1 MPALTAPRIYNLF
14 PLLAGPMDRWAEHLP
29 RIAAMRFDWVYLNPF
44 HYPGF
49 SGSLYAIQ
57 DFDRLHPV
65 VAGDDD
71 APWDARLA
79 AFCDAA
85 NAHGIRVMVDL
96 VINHA
101 ARDSRL
107 VNEHPEWF
115 RRHPGG
121 EIASPGALDPSDPR
135 GMVTWH
141 DLAAIDYERMEH
153 RAAQLA
159 YWTSLVRRYL
169 ACGVSGFRCDA
180 AYQVPADFWQP
191 LIAAARA
198 DESAIVFAA
207 ETLGC
212 PPSDSEAL
220 APAGFDLMF
229 NSAKWWDFREPWL
242 LDQYDRLRTV
252 APSVAFPESHDTP
265 RLITELGAI
274 SPEQAAARY
283 AFQYDWTA
291 CFSAGVMMP
300 MGYEYGFP
308 QALDV
313 KDSRPGQWEAQRA
326 HAPFDLSEH
335 IAAMNGLKEGQAIF
349 GADVP
354 QRRLNGP
361 DARPVLLHRRGAGDE
376 AVLLLNPDP
385 RRTAAI
391 DPGVIAQATGSA
403 AWRDVTPGRKSIAV
417 RAGTPLEL
425 PPCSVH
431 IWLREPAPA
440 RGARPP
446 ARTAQLARLQSL
458 AGNRIAIEA
467 VRPEV
472 DGGRFPVK
480 RIIGARVEIEADI
493 FCDGHEVIAAA
504 VQYRPRGAR
513 GWREAPLAREE
524 NDCWRGAFT
533 VDRLGRFEYTVI
545 AWRDRFRT
553 WREEVT
559 KKVDAD
565 QDVTLETREG
575 AALLADA
582 AKKGEGPAAAEL
594 RDRIVAIEAA
604 ESTSERFSHL
614 MDESLLQLVDRV
626 APRSDLSTYPHC
638 LEVDVDRPAAAFAAW
653 YEMFP
658 RSQSAGPG
666 QHGTFRD
673 VIRRLPYVRDLGF
686 DVLYFTPIHPIG
698 HTHRKGRNNTL
709 TAGPADPGSVYAIG
723 SEQGGHDSVHPELG
737 TLQDFRALVQAA
749 AEHGLEIALDI
760 AVQCSPDHPW
770 LREHPEWF
778 DWRPD
783 GTIKYAENPPKKYQD
798 IVNVHFYRDAIPGL
812 WFELKQTFEF
822 WIAQGVKTFRV
833 DNPHTK
839 PFPFWEWVI
848 GEIRRVHPEVV
859 FLSEAFTR
867 PKVMLR
873 LAKLGFTQSYTYF
886 TWRNTKA
893 GMTAYLE
900 ELSQGTAR
908 EVFRPHFFTN
918 TPDINP
924 PVLHGNERPAFE
936 MRLALAATLSG
947 LYGIYNGFEICEATP
962 LPGKEEYL
970 DSEKYE
976 IRHWDMDRP
985 GNIKPLIRRLNA
997 IRRENP
1003 ALWTHDNVQFLNAWN
1018 DQLLYYFKAT
1028 PERDNCLLVMV
1039 NMDPHHAQ
1047 EAHFEVPLWEFGLP
1061 DDASIEVESLLDG
1074 ERFTWRGK
1082 VQHVRIDP
1090 AVSPVR
1096 IWRLLPSRAG
1106 PDKPAGA
1113 QQA

>member
-1 MPALTAPRIYNLF
+1 MPELRAPRIYNLF
-14 PLLAGPMDRWAEHLP
+14 PLLAGPMASWAEHLP
-29 RIAAMRFDWVYLNPF
+29 RIAAMRFDWLYLNPF

-65 VAGDDD
+65 VAGGDEE
-71 APWDARLA
+71 PWDARLA
-79 AFCDAA
+79 AFCEAA
-85 NAHGIRVMVDL
+85 EAQGIRVMVDL

-101 ARDSRL
+101 ARDGRL
-107 VNEHPEWF
+107 VHEYPEWF
-115 RRHPGG
+115 KRHPDG

-141 DLAAIDYERMEH
+141 DLAAIDYGRLENRE
-153 RAAQLA
+153 AQLEF
-159 YWTSLVRRYL
+159 WSSLLRRYL

-191 LIAAARA
+191 LIAAARSTLDTA
-198 DESAIVFAA
+198 VFAA

-212 PPSDSEAL
+212 PPGDSEAL

-242 LDQYDRLRTV
+242 LGQYQRLRTV
-252 APSVAFPESHDTP
+252 APSIAFPESHDTP
-265 RLITELGAI
+265 RLITELGET
-274 SPEQAAARY
+274 SPEEAAAHY

-300 MGYEYGFP
+300 MGYEYGFS

-313 KDSRPGQWEAQRA
+313 KDSRPGQWDAQRA
-326 HAPFDLSEH
+326 NAPFDLSEH
-335 IAAMNGLKEGQAIF
+335 IGAVNSFKQEQAVF
-349 GADVP
+349 GEEAP
-354 QRRLNGP
+354 QRRINGP
-361 DARPVLLHRRGAGDE
+361 DARPVLLHRRAKNDE
-376 AVLLLNPDP
+376 AVLLINPDP
-385 RRTAAI
+385 RRPVVI
-391 DPGVIAQATGSA
+391 DPGVVAQATGAA
-403 AWRDVTPGRKSIAV
+403 AWRDATPGKKPAALQ
-417 RAGTPLEL
+417 AGVPLEL
-425 PPCSVH
+425 PPLSVWA
-431 IWLREPAPA
+431 WLRGPEPA
-440 RGARPP
+440 RGGRPP
-446 ARTAQLARLQSL
+446 GRAAQLGRLQAL
-458 AGNRIAIEA
+458 ASNRIAIEA
-467 VRPEV
+467 VRPEI

-480 RIIGARVEIEADI
+480 RIIGSRVDIEADI
-493 FCDGHEVIAAA
+493 FCDGHEVIGAA
-504 VQYRPRGAR
+504 VQYRPMGAR
-513 GWREAPLAREE
+513 AWRETPLARGE
-524 NDCWRGAFT
+524 NDRWHGAFT

-553 WREEVT
+553 WREEVA
-559 KKVDAD
+559 KKVDAG
-565 QDVTLETREG
+565 QDVALEAREG
-575 AALLADA
+575 TALLADA
-582 AKKGEGPAAAEL
+582 ASAGQGQAAAEL
-594 RDRIVAIEAA
+594 RDRVTRIEAA
-604 ESTSERFSHL
+604 DSTSERVSRL
-614 MDESLLQLVDRV
+614 LEESLLRLVDRV
-626 APRSDLSTYPHC
+626 APRADLSTYDHR

-658 RSQSAGPG
+658 RSQSPEPG
-666 QHGTFRD
+666 RHGTFRD
-673 VIRRLPYVRDLGF
+673 VIKRLPYVRDLGF

-698 HTHRKGRNNTL
+698 RTHRKGRNNTL
-709 TAGPADPGSVYAIG
+709 SAGPGDPGSVYAIG
-723 SEQGGHDSVHPELG
+723 SDEGGHTAIHPELG
-737 TLQDFRALVQAA
+737 TLEDFRALVQAA
-749 AEHGLEIALDI
+749 AGHGLEIALDI

-798 IVNVHFYRDAIPGL
+798 IVNVHFYRDALPGL

-822 WIAQGVKTFRV
+822 WIDQGVKTFRV

-839 PFPFWEWVI
+839 PFPFWEWLI
-848 GEIRRVHPEVV
+848 GEIRRVHPEVI

-867 PKVMLR
+867 PKVMLQ

-886 TWRNTKA
+886 TWRNSKA

-900 ELSQGTAR
+900 ELSRGTAR

-962 LPGKEEYL
+962 LPGKDEYL

-976 IRHWDMDRP
+976 IRDWDMDRP

-1018 DQLLYYFKAT
+1018 DQLLCYFKAT

-1039 NMDPHHAQ
+1039 NMDHRHAQ

-1061 DDASIEVESLLDG
+1061 DEASVEVESLLDD
-1074 ERFTWRGK
+1074 EQFTWHGK

-1090 AVSPVR
+1090 SDSPVR
-1096 IWRLLPSRAG
+1096 IWRLRP
-1106 PDKPAGA
+1106 PAA
-1113 QQA
+1113 R

>member
-1 MPALTAPRIYNLF
+1 MPALRAPRIYNLF
-14 PLLAGPMDRWAEHLP
+14 PLLAGPLTTWSEHLP

-71 APWDARLA
+71 GPWDARLE

-85 NAHGIRVMVDL
+85 DTHGLRVMVDL

-101 ARDSRL
+101 ARDGRL
-107 VNEHPEWF
+107 VREYPEWF
-115 RRHPGG
+115 RRHADG
-121 EIASPGALDPSDPR
+121 EIASPGALDPSDPH

-141 DLAAIDYERMEH
+141 DLAAIDYGQPEH
-153 RAAQLA
+153 REAQLA
-159 YWTSLVRRYL
+159 CWNSLVQRYL

-180 AYQVPADFWQP
+180 AYQVPADFWQA
-191 LIAAARA
+191 LITAAR
-198 DESAIVFAA
+198 SAGNAPVFAA

-212 PPSDSEAL
+212 PPQDSEAL
-220 APAGFDLMF
+220 GPAGFDLMF

-242 LDQYDRLRTV
+242 LEQYQRLRAV
-252 APSVAFPESHDTP
+252 APSIAFPESHDTP
-265 RLITELGAI
+265 RLITELGGMK
-274 SPEQAAARY
+274 PGQLAARY

-300 MGYEYGFP
+300 MGYEYGFS

-326 HAPFDLSEH
+326 NAPFDLSEH
-335 IAAMNGLKEGQAIF
+335 IAAINDFKQQHAIF
-349 GADVP
+349 GEEVS
-354 QRRLNGP
+354 QRRINGP
-361 DARPVLLHRRGAGDE
+361 DARPVLLHRHGNSDE
-376 AVLLLNPDP
+376 AVLLINPDP
-385 RRTAAI
+385 RRPVVI
-391 DPGVIAQATGSA
+391 DPGIVVQATGTA
-403 AWRDVTPGRKSIAV
+403 AWRDVTPGRKAEALQ
-417 RAGTPLEL
+417 AGEPLEM
-425 PPCSVH
+425 PPSSVW
-431 IWLREPAPA
+431 IWQQGAEPA
-440 RGARPP
+440 RGSRPP
-446 ARTAQLARLQSL
+446 ARAAQRDRLKALATDRL
-458 AGNRIAIEA
+458 AIEA

-480 RIIGARVEIEADI
+480 RIIGSRVEVEADV
-493 FCDGHEVIAAA
+493 FGDGHEVLGAA
-504 VQYRPRGAR
+504 VQFRPVGTRA
-513 GWREAPLAREE
+513 WREAPLVRGD
-524 NDCWRGAFT
+524 NDRWRGAFT

-553 WREEVT
+553 WRDEVT
-559 KKVDAD
+559 KKVDAG

-582 AKKGEGPAAAEL
+582 ASAGKDQAAADL
-594 RDRIVAIEAA
+594 RDRIAAIQAA
-604 ESTSERFSHL
+604 ESTSERFSRL
-614 MDESLLQLVDRV
+614 MDEKLLQLVDRV
-626 APRSDLSTYPHC
+626 GPRADLSTYRHR
-638 LEVDVDRPAAAFAAW
+638 LQVDVDRPAAAFAAW

-658 RSQSAGPG
+658 RSQSTEPG
-666 QHGTFRD
+666 RHGTFRD
-673 VIRRLPYVRDLGF
+673 VIQRLPYVRDLGF

-709 TAGPADPGSVYAIG
+709 VASPADPGSVYAIG
-723 SEQGGHDSVHPELG
+723 SEEGGHTAIHSELG
-737 TLQDFRALVQAA
+737 TLEDFRALVKAA
-749 AEHGLEIALDI
+749 AEHDLEIALDI

-798 IVNVHFYRDAIPGL
+798 IVNVHFYRDAIPSL
-812 WFELKQTFEF
+812 WFELKKTFEF
-822 WIAQGVKTFRV
+822 WIEQGVKTFRV

-839 PFPFWEWVI
+839 PFPFWEWLI
-848 GEIRRVHPEVV
+848 GEIRRVDPEVV

-900 ELSQGTAR
+900 ELSRGTAR

-924 PVLHGNERPAFE
+924 PVLHGNERAAFE

-947 LYGIYNGFEICEATP
+947 LYGIYNGFEICQATP
-962 LPGKEEYL
+962 LPGKDEYL

-976 IRHWDMDRP
+976 IRRWDMDRP

-1039 NMDPHHAQ
+1039 NMDHRRAQ

-1061 DDASIEVESLLDG
+1061 DDASIEVESLLDDQH
-1074 ERFTWRGK
+1074 FSWRGK

-1090 AVSPVR
+1090 ADCPVR
-1096 IWRLLPSRAG
+1096 IWRLRP
-1106 PDKPAGA
+1106 PPPE
-1113 QQA
+1113 

>member
-1 MPALTAPRIYNLF
+1 MPALRAPRIYNLF
-14 PLLAGPMDRWAEHLP
+14 PLLAGPMSSWAEHLP
-29 RIAAMRFDWVYLNPF
+29 RIAAMRFDWLYLNPF

-65 VAGDDD
+65 VAGGDGE
-71 APWDARLA
+71 PWDARLA
-79 AFCDAA
+79 DFCKAA
-85 NAHGIRVMVDL
+85 EAHDIRVMLDL
-96 VINHA
+96 VVNHA
-101 ARDSRL
+101 ARDGRL
-107 VNEHPEWF
+107 VHEFPEWF
-115 RRHPGG
+115 RRHPDG
-121 EIASPGALDPSDPR
+121 EIASPGALDPSDPH

-141 DLAAIDYERMEH
+141 DLAAIDYSRAEH
-153 RAAQLA
+153 REAQLA
-159 YWTSLVRRYL
+159 FWNDLVRRYL

-180 AYQVPADFWQP
+180 AYQVPADFWRE
-191 LIAAARA
+191 LIAAARSGA
-198 DESAIVFAA
+198 DAPVFAA

-212 PPSDSEAL
+212 PPEDSEAL

-242 LDQYDRLRTV
+242 LDQYQRLRTA

-265 RLITELGAI
+265 RLISELGDMN
-274 SPEQAAARY
+274 PEQAAAHY

-300 MGYEYGFP
+300 MGYEYGFS

-313 KDSRPGQWEAQRA
+313 RDSRPGQWEAQRA
-326 HAPFDLSEH
+326 NAPFDLSEH
-335 IAAMNGLKEGQAIF
+335 IAAVNGFKEEQALF
-349 GADVP
+349 GAEVP
-354 QRRLNGP
+354 QQRINGP
-361 DARPVLLHRRGAGDE
+361 DARPVLLHRRWKDDE
-376 AVLLLNPDP
+376 AVLLINPDS
-385 RRTAAI
+385 RRPVAI
-391 DPGVIAQATGSA
+391 DPGVVAQATGAA
-403 AWRDVTPGRKSIAV
+403 AWRDVTPGRKSDALQ
-417 RAGTPLEL
+417 AGVPLEL
-425 PPCSVH
+425 PPCSVRV
-431 IWLREPAPA
+431 WQLGPETSRAA
-440 RGARPP
+440 RRPGR
-446 ARTAQLARLQSL
+446 AAQLDHLQAL
-458 AGNRIAIEA
+458 AADRIAIEA
-467 VRPEV
+467 LQPEI

-480 RIIGARVEIEADI
+480 RIIGSRVEIEADI
-493 FCDGHEVIAAA
+493 FGDGHEVLGAA
-504 VQYRPRGAR
+504 VQYRPRGSR
-513 GWREAPLAREE
+513 TWREAPLVQGE
-524 NDCWRGAFT
+524 NDRWHGAFT

-559 KKVDAD
+559 KKVDAG
-565 QDVTLETREG
+565 QDVALETCEG
-575 AALLADA
+575 AALLEDAADA
-582 AKKGEGPAAAEL
+582 GKDPAARYL
-594 RDRIVAIEAA
+594 RHRVAAIKEVA
-604 ESTSERFSHL
+604 SSSERFAL
-614 MDESLLQLVDRV
+614 LIEESLLRLVDRV
-626 APRSDLSTYPHC
+626 GPRADLSTYPHC

-658 RSQSAGPG
+658 RSQSPEPG
-666 QHGTFRD
+666 RHGTFRD

-709 TAGPADPGSVYAIG
+709 VAGPDDPGSVYAIG
-723 SEQGGHDSVHPELG
+723 SEEGGHTAIHPELG
-737 TLQDFRALVQAA
+737 SLEDFRALVQAA
-749 AEHGLEIALDI
+749 GEHGLEIALDI

-770 LREHPEWF
+770 LKAHPEWF

-822 WIAQGVKTFRV
+822 WIEQGVKTFRV

-839 PFPFWEWVI
+839 PFPFWEWLI
-848 GEIRRVHPEVV
+848 DEIRRVHPEVI

-886 TWRNTKA
+886 TWRNSKA
-893 GMTAYLE
+893 GMKAYLE
-900 ELSQGTAR
+900 ELSRGDAR

-962 LPGKEEYL
+962 LPGKDEYL

-985 GNIKPLIRRLNA
+985 GNIQPLIRRLNA

-1028 PERDNCLLVMV
+1028 PARDNCLLVMV
-1039 NMDPHHAQ
+1039 NMDHRHAQ

-1061 DDASIEVESLLDG
+1061 DDASVEVESLLDG
-1074 ERFTWRGK
+1074 RRFSWHGK
-1082 VQHVRIDP
+1082 VQHIRIDP
-1090 AVSPVR
+1090 ADSPVR
-1096 IWRLLPSRAG
+1096 IWRLRPPPSR
-1106 PDKPAGA
+1106 
-1113 QQA
+1113 

>member
-1 MPALTAPRIYNLF
+1 MPALRAPRIYNLF
-14 PLLAGPMDRWAEHLP
+14 PLLAGPMTTWSEHLP
-29 RIAAMRFDWVYLNPF
+29 RIGAMRFDWVYLNPF

-65 VAGDDD
+65 VAGGDDE
-71 APWDARLA
+71 PWDARLA

-85 NAHGIRVMVDL
+85 DKHGLRVMVDL

-101 ARDSRL
+101 ARDGRL
-107 VNEHPEWF
+107 VQEYPEWF
-115 RRHPGG
+115 RRHPDG
-121 EIASPGALDPSDPR
+121 EIKSPGALDPSDPH

-141 DLAAIDYERMEH
+141 DLAAIDYDQPEH
-153 RAAQLA
+153 REAQLKF
-159 YWTSLVRRYL
+159 WNSLVKRYL
-169 ACGVSGFRCDA
+169 DCGVSGFRCDA
-180 AYQVPADFWQP
+180 AYQVPSDLWQA
-191 LIAAARA
+191 LITAAR
-198 DESAIVFAA
+198 SAANAPVFAA

-212 PPSDSEAL
+212 PPGDSEAL
-220 APAGFDLMF
+220 GPAGFDLMF

-242 LDQYDRLRTV
+242 LQQYQRLRAV
-252 APSVAFPESHDTP
+252 APSIAFPESHDTP
-265 RLITELGAI
+265 RLMTELGEMT
-274 SPEQAAARY
+274 PEQRAAVY

-291 CFSAGVMMP
+291 LFSAGVMMP
-300 MGYEYGFP
+300 MGYEYGFS

-313 KDSRPGQWEAQRA
+313 KDTRPGQWEAQRA
-326 HAPFDLSEH
+326 QAPFDLSEH
-335 IAAMNGLKEGQAIF
+335 IAALNGFKQQHPLF
-349 GADVP
+349 GEEVS
-354 QRRLNGP
+354 QRRINGP
-361 DARPVLLHRRGAGDE
+361 DARPVLLHRRGDNDE
-376 AVLLLNPDP
+376 AVLLINPDP
-385 RRTAAI
+385 RRPVVI
-391 DPGVIAQATGSA
+391 DPGIVVQATGTA
-403 AWRDVTPGRKSIAV
+403 AWREVTPGRKAV
-417 RAGTPLEL
+417 ALQAGASLEM
-425 PPCSVH
+425 PPASVW
-431 IWLREPAPA
+431 IWQRGSAPA
-440 RGARPP
+440 RGSRRP
-446 ARTAQLARLQSL
+446 ARAAQHDRLKALATD
-458 AGNRIAIEA
+458 RIAIEA
-467 VRPEV
+467 VQPEI

-480 RIIGARVEIEADI
+480 RIIGSRVEVAADV
-493 FCDGHEVIAAA
+493 FGDGHEVLGAA
-504 VQYRPRGAR
+504 VQFRPVGSRA
-513 GWREAPLAREE
+513 WREAPLARSD
-524 NDCWRGAFT
+524 NDRWHGAFT

-553 WREEVT
+553 WRAEVT
-559 KKVDAD
+559 KKVDAG

-582 AKKGEGPAAAEL
+582 ASAANDQAATAL
-594 RDRIVAIEAA
+594 GDRIAAIQATD
-604 ESTSERFSHL
+604 STSERFSRL

-626 APRSDLSTYPHC
+626 APRDDLSTYRHR

-658 RSQSAGPG
+658 RSQSDEPG
-666 QHGTFRD
+666 RHGTFRD
-673 VIRRLPYVRDLGF
+673 VIKRLPYVRDLGF

-698 HTHRKGRNNTL
+698 RTHRKGRNNTL
-709 TAGPADPGSVYAIG
+709 IAGPADPGSVYAIG
-723 SEQGGHDSVHPELG
+723 SDEGGHTAIHPELG
-737 TLQDFRALVQAA
+737 TLEDFRALVKAA
-749 AEHGLEIALDI
+749 AEHDLEIALDI

-812 WFELKQTFEF
+812 WFELKKTFEF
-822 WIAQGVKTFRV
+822 WIEQGVKTFRV

-839 PFPFWEWVI
+839 PFPFWEWLI
-848 GEIRRVHPEVV
+848 GEIRRVDPEVV

-886 TWRNTKA
+886 TWRNTKS
-893 GMTAYLE
+893 GMAAYLE
-900 ELSQGTAR
+900 ELSRAPAR

-976 IRHWDMDRP
+976 IRHWDMDAP

-1018 DQLLYYFKAT
+1018 DQLLYYLKAT

-1039 NMDPHHAQ
+1039 NMDHRHAQ

-1061 DDASIEVESLLDG
+1061 DDASMEVESLLDG
-1074 ERFTWRGK
+1074 RRFSWHGK

-1090 AVSPVR
+1090 ADCPVR
-1096 IWRLLPSRAG
+1096 IWRLRP
-1106 PDKPAGA
+1106 P
-1113 QQA
+1113 Q